1 MNSFHPKVSICKPQG
16 DGDGRDLDDTTGH
29 GRHAGSVAV
38 VGLFHVAARCS
49 ELVEFIGRP
58 VAWGCWTRCGPL
70 ATFPFWMLLR
80 LLYIMGCSEKY
91 LFQEGSAGRIPP
103 DKKIHRK

>member
-38 VGLFHVAARCS
+38 VGLFHVAAR
-49 ELVEFIGRP
+49 LQR
-58 VAWGCWTRCGPL
+58 ACGIYWEASCL
-70 ATFPFWMLLR
+70 GLLDKMR
-80 LLYIMGCSEKY
+80 SPCDVSVLDVTA
-91 LFQEGSAGRIPP
+91 SALHYGVL
-103 DKKIHRK
+103 